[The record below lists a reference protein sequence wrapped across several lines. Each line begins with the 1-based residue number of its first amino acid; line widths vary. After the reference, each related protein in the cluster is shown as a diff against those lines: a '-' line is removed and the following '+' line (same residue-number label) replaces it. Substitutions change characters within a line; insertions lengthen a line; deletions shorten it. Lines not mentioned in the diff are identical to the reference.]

1 LQSEIHDGSHP
12 ECAPCFAHKIHSLSW
27 QTGEAAKR
35 RAEDSTFSKDMDAY
49 KRLRISGVQ
58 PKQIGGSAEIEA
70 QATEKWEAE
79 HGVIMRRKVRKE
91 FIPRLTETAK

>member
-1 LQSEIHDGSHP
+1 
-12 ECAPCFAHKIHSLSW
+12 
-27 QTGEAAKR
+27 
-35 RAEDSTFSKDMDAY
+35 MDAY